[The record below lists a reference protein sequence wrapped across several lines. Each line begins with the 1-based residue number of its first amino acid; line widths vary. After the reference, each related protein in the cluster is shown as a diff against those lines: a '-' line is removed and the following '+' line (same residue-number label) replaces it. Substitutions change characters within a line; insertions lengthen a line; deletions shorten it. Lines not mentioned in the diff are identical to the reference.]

1 MLVVNSGKG
10 DFRLVVGEVVEDMGE
25 WTWYC
30 VPWCFPF
37 QKPLRYSTL
46 LVSWVVYVT
55 VFNPL

>member
-30 VPWCFPF
+30 VPWCFAF
-37 QKPLRYSTL
+37 QKPLRYSTCL
-46 LVSWVVYVT
+46 LYTSDAADEDSSV
-55 VFNPL
+55 